1 LTAARTPTHQK
12 PAPIPSPKLAS
23 FFSFDDDEDE
33 QDGLQPRR
41 LSQRTKRHSRS
52 RLDLPDDDDNGEV
65 SILNLNDDYDDEDRF
80 INRELSKYVT
90 QATDRANS
98 ARPNK
103 LRKPAEPEP
112 AAKASADEYTISM
125 IQALVK
131 ITGYSYNTAL
141 HALYAY
147 GGVYDHALE
156 YLKRH
161 EGATRSPCSFF
172 FLSFFCWLNQLY
184 FKMIEPLPDE
194 IAHYWTKNEDTIVT
208 GNPSIDQRRLI
219 DAVGLVRFNQ
229 RQTWLQGK

>member
-1 LTAARTPTHQK
+1 VVGDVDADDSLDAGVADARSVNEVHQTEGPTSLSERSRGPGLTAARTPTHQK

-172 FLSFFCWLNQLY
+172 FLSFF
-184 FKMIEPLPDE
+184 F
-194 IAHYWTKNEDTIVT
+194 
-208 GNPSIDQRRLI
+208 
-219 DAVGLVRFNQ
+219 VGL
-229 RQTWLQGK
+229 TSCILK